1 MLAYMAIYQFMSLPL
16 LLLVKQ
22 FWPELLS
29 ETWFNLILNE
39 VIQYGIALPVAV
51 LIMNSAKAPKPQEVR
66 PQRKYRLSA
75 GEFVHYLILSI
86 GLLFLFNI
94 VGTYLN
100 YLISLVK
107 GSQAGNIVEQS
118 LTSYSIPQAFL
129 LTVISAPIGEELLFR
144 KCIFRAV
151 GCYGEKAFLFTS
163 ASLFMLMHGNVI
175 QYPYA
180 FAVGLVFGWVYLR
193 TGSIWYSIFLHAIVN
208 FVGGILPLLGEDVP
222 AIMVGLS
229 ILYLVSSGYAIWII
243 WRKRYFRVRN
253 KPELLEGALD
263 AALINPGMMLF
274 TVASFVMAGYIILYL

>member
-1 MLAYMAIYQFMSLPL
+1 MGIREIRKSYNRLGWSMLAYMAIYQFMSLPF

-75 GEFVHYLILSI
+75 GEFLHYLILSI

-151 GCYGEKAFLFTS
+151 GCYGEKAFL
-163 ASLFMLMHGNVI
+163 
-175 QYPYA
+175 
-180 FAVGLVFGWVYLR
+180 
-193 TGSIWYSIFLHAIVN
+193 
-208 FVGGILPLLGEDVP
+208 LPAHPCLC
-222 AIMVGLS
+222 
-229 ILYLVSSGYAIWII
+229 
-243 WRKRYFRVRN
+243 
-253 KPELLEGALD
+253 
-263 AALINPGMMLF
+263 
-274 TVASFVMAGYIILYL
+274 

>member
-1 MLAYMAIYQFMSLPL
+1 MLAYMAIYQFMSLPF

-75 GEFVHYLILSI
+75 GEFLHYLILSI

-180 FAVGLVFGWVYLR
+180 LQW
-193 TGSIWYSIFLHAIVN
+193 
-208 FVGGILPLLGEDVP
+208 D
-222 AIMVGLS
+222 
-229 ILYLVSSGYAIWII
+229 LYLAGFICVQVRSGTVSFCMRLSTSLAVFCRFWE
-243 WRKRYFRVRN
+243 KMFRQ
-253 KPELLEGALD
+253 
-263 AALINPGMMLF
+263 
-274 TVASFVMAGYIILYL
+274 SW

>member
-1 MLAYMAIYQFMSLPL
+1 M
-16 LLLVKQ
+16 
-22 FWPELLS
+22 
-29 ETWFNLILNE
+29 
-39 VIQYGIALPVAV
+39 
-51 LIMNSAKAPKPQEVR
+51 
-66 PQRKYRLSA
+66 
-75 GEFVHYLILSI
+75 
-86 GLLFLFNI
+86 FNI

-208 FVGGILPLLGEDVP
+208 FVGGILPLLGEDIP

-253 KPELLEGALD
+253 KPELVEGALD

-274 TVASFVMAGYIILYL
+274 TVASFVMAGIYYIVLIRNKQKSPKRIKTFGVLFFMDSFTGFVCVLCTPARYLYSSEAARLFLQGAGKDIPKGQIQSLNAGKAAEQRSTAERE